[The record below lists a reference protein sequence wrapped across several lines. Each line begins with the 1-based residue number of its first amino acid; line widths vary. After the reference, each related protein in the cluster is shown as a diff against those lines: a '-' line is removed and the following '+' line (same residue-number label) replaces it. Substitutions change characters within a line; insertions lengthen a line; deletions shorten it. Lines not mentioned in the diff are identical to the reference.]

1 MKKIIFVLIM
11 LGIAGFH
18 PADAQISLSVS
29 GGSGISS
36 IPERFGNAHVSFLSS
51 YAVTPL
57 LDLGLSVGFQ
67 YFVPERFANQYTN
80 VIPITLEARYR
91 LQNEGVRPYA
101 QLEVGVAQVDW
112 KYREHTLYPV
122 DFFEFMPDMN
132 YSRRH
137 KEWFPMISLGVG
149 AFLPLSDQLSLDLG
163 LRLGVIGGGAT
174 SDETLIYGRVPET
187 VSAIHRNADGWNYL
201 RLVVGIRADL

>member
-1 MKKIIFVLIM
+1 VAYPL
-11 LGIAGFH
+11 AGFVYVNLFL
-18 PADAQISLSVS
+18 PERRFGLVSVDSFFKRGYRLAPVLGCNDNEDQWITDFELAYHVVYPDS
-29 GGSGISS
+29 GGSIL
-36 IPERFGNAHVSFLSS
+36 RLNLSA
-51 YAVTPL
+51 YL
-57 LDLGLSVGFQ
+57 LYCSTSVLFIGL
-67 YFVPERFANQYTN
+67 
-80 VIPITLEARYR
+80 
-91 LQNEGVRPYA
+91 
-101 QLEVGVAQVDW
+101 
-112 KYREHTLYPV
+112 HLYPI
-122 DFFEFMPDMN
+122 DFFEFMPDMD